1 MALTAELRHV
11 QHSSTLT
18 RRTFKPSET
27 VDFVVV
33 GSGAA
38 GGVIARELSI
48 AGFSVVVME
57 QGPRLG
63 PGDFEHD
70 ELKYNYL
77 SGITNDPNISPQTF
91 RVSAAETAQR
101 PRWGNSLVYARIVGG
116 SSTHYTANFWRFH
129 ENDFNERTLLGAI
142 PGTSF
147 ADWPISYQELEPYYT
162 KVDWEIGVSGLAGAS
177 PFDPPRS
184 KPYPMPPLPVKS
196 SGVLLEKGSRSLGLH
211 AFPAPMAIVS
221 KAYRGRPAC
230 INCGFCIGMGCEA
243 MAKSSVLYNMI
254 PEAEATGRCEI
265 RTHSYVFNVAL
276 DKHGR
281 STGVHY
287 FDANKAEQFQK
298 AKAVVLSANGGETSR
313 LLLNSAS
320 GLFPQGLA
328 NSSGY
333 VGKNLMFNQSSGV
346 YAQFEHELNEYKSVQ
361 VTRILHDFYDA
372 DPKRGFYGG
381 GGIDAR
387 MGSQPIGWALAAGGE
402 LPHWGADYK
411 QRLEGFSRSMIAAG
425 HCTSLAQETNN
436 VTLDPT
442 LKDAWGMPAIRVTY
456 KDHPDDL
463 ATAKFLQDRAYEIMQ
478 AAGAQK
484 VWRAAP
490 RLARGGVHLLGTCR
504 MGNDPT
510 TSVVDKYHRTHDVP
524 NLFICDGSSFVTS
537 GRGQPT
543 MTIQALAFRAAD
555 HIGQFAQR
563 NEI

>member
-116 SSTHYTANFWRFH
+116 SSAHYTANFWRFH